1 MFARVP
7 FAQPDLSP
15 HLLNGP
21 YHPVKRRPTPKTVVS
36 DCMADL
42 ARIYEDDVNLCLI
55 RRPLPEDIEVF
66 AHTALDAN
74 IRLETS
80 RPVDPRCFDFSL
92 IWPEAAGI
100 PGYQSWT
107 ADIALLAGAFCEL
120 FGRREAGLRLRTLDK
135 AMCPRFHVDS
145 VAARMICS
153 YGGSGTEWLPENA
166 LDRSKLGMGSGGQPD
181 AQSGLM
187 TDPAAIKQMPVFA
200 VGLMKGEHWEGNE
213 GRGLA
218 HRSPMPADAQ
228 PRRLL
233 LTLDML

>member
-1 MFARVP
+1 
-7 FAQPDLSP
+7 
-15 HLLNGP
+15 
-21 YHPVKRRPTPKTVVS
+21 
-36 DCMADL
+36 
-42 ARIYEDDVNLCLI
+42 
-55 RRPLPEDIEVF
+55 
-66 AHTALDAN
+66 
-74 IRLETS
+74 
-80 RPVDPRCFDFSL
+80 
-92 IWPEAAGI
+92 
-100 PGYQSWT
+100 
-107 ADIALLAGAFCEL
+107 
-120 FGRREAGLRLRTLDK
+120 
-135 AMCPRFHVDS
+135 MCPRFHVDW

-181 AQSGLM
+181 VQSGLM

-200 VGLMKGEHWEGNE
+200 VGLMKGEHGEGNE